1 MILQCTINVLLLPL
15 FFVLLMYFFNWL
27 LNLFFNHHNPC
38 YLNVNYRSCFRRAS
52 SNFRLCIWIRRI
64 LKIRIIF
71 VLHVKQS
78 VKNFSNFIFLRQ
90 LTFLFWTFKLKFM
103 RVKTCGSFV
112 TGLIIVAFYSVLLC
126 HWSRERPH
134 LSSLAVSR
142 SFGRFTKEMEHPW
155 GQITFSVSCICRMV
169 GQGLISVFYHISFWM
184 SRAPLSC
191 NNTLQTLLK
200 VHFTQSECLNLWR
213 M

>member
-1 MILQCTINVLLLPL
+1 MILQCTINVLLLPW

-78 VKNFSNFIFLRQ
+78 VKNFSNFIFFKTINIFVLNIQTQVHESKNLR
-90 LTFLFWTFKLKFM
+90 FIRYWANYCSILFGFTVSLIKGETSPFF
-103 RVKTCGSFV
+103 TCCV
-112 TGLIIVAFYSVLLC
+112 PVIWEIY
-126 HWSRERPH
+126 
-134 LSSLAVSR
+134 
-142 SFGRFTKEMEHPW
+142 
-155 GQITFSVSCICRMV
+155 
-169 GQGLISVFYHISFWM
+169 
-184 SRAPLSC
+184 
-191 NNTLQTLLK
+191 
-200 VHFTQSECLNLWR
+200 
-213 M
+213 